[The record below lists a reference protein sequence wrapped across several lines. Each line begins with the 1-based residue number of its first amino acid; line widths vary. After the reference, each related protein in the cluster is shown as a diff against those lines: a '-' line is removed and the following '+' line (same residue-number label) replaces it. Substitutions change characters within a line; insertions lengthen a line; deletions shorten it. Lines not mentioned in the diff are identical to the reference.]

1 MSKKISDTIANILIV
16 GGSVSLAL
24 ISFYESRRRRKIE
37 KELEWQKAETDV
49 FKDID
54 EMQRC
59 IIRDLDHKI
68 VDKDQIIKELRK
80 NIES

>member
-1 MSKKISDTIANILIV
+1 MNKKISDTVANILIV

-24 ISFYESRRRRKIE
+24 ISFYESRKRRKIE

>member
-1 MSKKISDTIANILIV
+1 MNKKISDTIANILIV

-80 NIES
+80 NMES